1 MNRRQLL
8 KGLGV
13 LPIAGAIG
21 CAGESQKPSSGRTCH
36 TLQITLE
43 GAFAVVLQRQ
53 GAQYR
58 VTAFSPASP
67 TAPPKDADCPKE
79 LFPIEPHEFSFNGK
93 PQPAGNYNFEL
104 SPQG

>member
-13 LPIAGAIG
+13 LPIAGAMG
-21 CAGESQKPSSGRTCH
+21 CAGESQRPAPTRSCH
-36 TLQITLE
+36 TLQIALE
-43 GAFAVVLQRQ
+43 GAFAVVLRRQ
-53 GAQYR
+53 QGLYR

-67 TAPPKDADCPKE
+67 ATPPKDADCPKN

-93 PQPAGNYNFEL
+93 QQQPGSYHFEL
-104 SPQG
+104 S